1 MTAEMSLRE
10 HLDEL
15 RRRLIWVVLFVILSM
30 VIAFVFRDQI
40 LGFLLEPGFSKL
52 DERPIATE
60 VLEVVGVTFK
70 VTFMVGLV
78 VSLPVVIYQIV
89 RFVSPG
95 LTKREKVYLL
105 FFIPVILI
113 AFIAG
118 AAFAYYVLFP
128 PAFEFLFNFGTDNV
142 DPEIRVSSYI
152 NVVISL
158 MFWMGTVFQIPL
170 VMFILAR
177 VGAVTPKWLGRFRK
191 YAVVLA
197 FIAAAII
204 TPTFDPIN
212 QTLVAVPI
220 IVLYEIGILMARIGR
235 RLKQRKS

>member
-40 LGFLLEPGFSKL
+40 LAFLLEPGFSKL

>member
-1 MTAEMSLRE
+1 MSLRE

-40 LGFLLEPGFSKL
+40 LSFLLEPGFSKL
-52 DERPIATE
+52 GERPIATE

-177 VGAVTPKWLGRFRK
+177 VGVVTPKWLGRFRK